1 MAPSIW
7 SASFRLL
14 HLKAQAL
21 NESQHHFAVCTLHKA
36 YCPLLE
42 LEDLPGSGKE
52 VRGYLFFIY
61 LFFC

>member
-1 MAPSIW
+1 MSLSTI
-7 SASFRLL
+7 LL
-14 HLKAQAL
+14 
-21 NESQHHFAVCTLHKA
+21 VCTLHKA

-61 LFFC
+61 LFIC